1 MTGLIQIAQ
10 LGTDT
15 GNFDLYSDINDF
27 TEAFAQRVTIAQ
39 LSAGFASD
47 NIPDG
52 TKIIKVKSRGS
63 CTTTLD
69 IGIEI

>member
-27 TEAFAQRVTIAQ
+27 TEAFAQRVTREQ

-52 TKIIKVKSRGS
+52 TKFVKVISRVF
-63 CTTTLD
+63 CTNSLD